1 MKTNLLNKGM
11 EGLLDLLSFDVQ
23 FNEDFHRY
31 NLDGYTF
38 TEFANEYLNDKYEY
52 TWEQV
57 VRLRYAWDTTW
68 SEYSKI
74 PELTWEVYFE
84 LLAEYKSTGSR
95 RQFLTRSRKQC
106 EEHLEDQK
114 RSYNGVGWLHGERVK
129 LSDVRETERGGISG
143 RR

>member
-84 LLAEYKSTGSR
+84 LLAEYKSTGSA
-95 RQFLTRSRKQC
+95 
-106 EEHLEDQK
+106 
-114 RSYNGVGWLHGERVK
+114 
-129 LSDVRETERGGISG
+129 
-143 RR
+143 